1 MTSKFPKVV
10 GYELVQQIGGGG
22 FSTVYRAVNFED
34 HRVAACKLVLLTPST
49 SEKERKNIEKEM
61 RVHAALKHAN
71 VLEFLN
77 AVVVE
82 QKHRDV
88 YVPGIYMLLELAA
101 GGDLFDKIAPD
112 VGVGDQVAHYYFN
125 QLLAGMEYIH
135 SQGVC
140 HRDLKPE
147 NLLLDVAGTLKI
159 SDFGLSAVYK
169 LKESGK
175 TRTLTERCGS
185 LPYVAPELNSDAP
198 YLAEPVD
205 VWGVGVILFTLL
217 AGNTPWDEPT
227 IHSPEFV
234 RYVSGAIFRELP
246 WCRLGEEALSLLRSL
261 LAVDPS
267 RRINLA
273 EAASH
278 SWCLRPSQLA
288 NKGPLALADKLTES
302 LRDNGDLG
310 LAAPDFGRRFY
321 FLPTF
326 GFFFFRR
333 CLVAFNS
340 GLSFFC
346 FLLQPCFLR
355 TSRRRS
361 SFRCVSSPPFGL
373 SIYSLFFGRLSSFR
387 RLSALDLLPSFCCRR
402 LSSARHLPTSRLFEA
417 SLLFGRFLSFPF

>member
-61 RVHAALKHAN
+61 RVHAALKHTN

-82 QKHRDV
+82 PKHRGI

-125 QLLAGMEYIH
+125 QLLAGMEYID

-140 HRDLKPE
+140 HRDLKSE

-185 LPYVAPELNSDAP
+185 LPSAAPEVCTFSFFFSFAFCFFVCPFVSCFLLLPHCFFSAFAFAVDA
-198 YLAEPVD
+198 LWLLSFFCVLH
-205 VWGVGVILFTLL
+205 LFFFLL
-217 AGNTPWDEPT
+217 T
-227 IHSPEFV
+227 
-234 RYVSGAIFRELP
+234 
-246 WCRLGEEALSLLRSL
+246 EETALLRKNL

-267 RRINLA
+267 KRISLA

-278 SWCLRPSQLA
+278 SWCLRLIQLT
-288 NKGPLALADKLTES
+288 NRGPLALADKLTES
-302 LRDNGDLG
+302 LRDNGDLR
-310 LAAPDFGRRFY
+310 LAAPDFG
-321 FLPTF
+321 
-326 GFFFFRR
+326 
-333 CLVAFNS
+333 S
-340 GLSFFC
+340 
-346 FLLQPCFLR
+346 
-355 TSRRRS
+355 
-361 SFRCVSSPPFGL
+361 RCVSFFLSSHFRISLPFFVFLIDVLRPFIPSGTLRCLGQHLYGL
-373 SIYSLFFGRLSSFR
+373 SI
-387 RLSALDLLPSFCCRR
+387 
-402 LSSARHLPTSRLFEA
+402 
-417 SLLFGRFLSFPF
+417 